1 MNMKEVLKKRFGY
14 EQFRTGQEE
23 IIQSV
28 LGNHDTIAMLPTGTG
43 KSLCYQLPGYL
54 MEGNV
59 LIVSPLLSLMQDQV
73 EQMKV
78 NGEKR
83 VVALNSFLP
92 FKERQYALRNLHYYK
107 FIFISPEMLW
117 NENIIKK
124 LSTLSISLYV
134 IDEAHCI
141 SQWGPDF
148 RPDYMKLGRIKA
160 DIGNPVTLALT
171 ATATKEVRNDIKGVL
186 HMTDSREHIY
196 SVDRKNIAIAV
207 KKHESQE
214 EKLESLLQLVSDLKG
229 PGIVYFSSKRMV
241 EESVDWLKSKGIDK
255 ISYYHGG
262 MEQEKRILIQQQ
274 FLSGQLDVICAT
286 SAFGMGVNKENIKYV
301 IHYHFPSSMESY
313 LQEIGRAGRDG
324 KEAISII
331 LYAEHDLNLPLHL
344 IEQELP
350 TDAQVEGYLN
360 SFTKMKAE
368 ELSFQLQLTDI
379 QRRFLNYYASEL
391 QKIKVSIEEIKKE
404 IKQIRDN
411 RILHKKTKLSIMN
424 TWLMTSTCRREGIL
438 RHFNEK
444 LDNKPEQC
452 CDICGIS
459 MKRYESSRNNK
470 ERNQREWLSWE
481 KRLEKILLG

>member
-1 MNMKEVLKKRFGY
+1 MDMKEVLKKRFGY

-23 IIQSV
+23 IIQSI
-28 LGNHDTIAMLPTGTG
+28 LDGHDTIAMLPTGTG

-54 MEGNV
+54 TEGNV

-92 FKERQYALRNLHYYK
+92 FKERQHALRNLQYYK
-107 FIFISPEMLW
+107 FIFVSPEMLW
-117 NENIIKK
+117 NENILKK
-124 LSTLSISLYV
+124 LSTLTISLYV

-148 RPDYMKLGRIKA
+148 RPDYMKLGKIKA
-160 DIGNPVTLALT
+160 DIGSPVTLALT
-171 ATATKEVRNDIKGVL
+171 ATATREVRNDIKDVL

-207 KKHESQE
+207 KKYEGQE
-214 EKLESLLQLVSDLKG
+214 EKLGSLLQLVSDLKG

-262 MEQEKRILIQQQ
+262 MEQEQRILIQQQ

-286 SAFGMGVNKENIKYV
+286 SAFGMGVNKEDIKYV
-301 IHYHFPSSMESY
+301 IHYHFPSTIESY

-350 TDAQVEGYLN
+350 TDVQVEGYLN
-360 SFTKMKAE
+360 SFTKMKVD
-368 ELSFQLQLTDI
+368 ELCFQLQLTDI
-379 QRRFLNYYASEL
+379 QRRFLDYYASEL
-391 QKIKVSIEEIKKE
+391 QKVAVSTEEMKRK

-411 RILHKKTKLSIMN
+411 RILYKKKKLSIMN
-424 TWLMTSTCRREGIL
+424 TWLTTPACRREGIL
-438 RHFNEK
+438 HHFNER
-444 LDNKPEQC
+444 LNAKPEQC
-452 CDICGIS
+452 CDICGLS
-459 MKRYESSRNNK
+459 MKRYESNRYDR
-470 ERNQREWLSWE
+470 RNQEEWLSWE
-481 KRLEKILLG
+481 KKLEKILLG